1 MSKKGEAEETGS
13 IELDTKTQDVI
24 KFLFDDS
31 EKQIQQIKMRLQE
44 QLNLLI
50 TGYVNA
56 KGQEGIYV
64 VSKDFT
70 KLEKQ
75 LEKKII

>member
-1 MSKKGEAEETGS
+1 MSEKEETKNC
-13 IELDTKTQDVI
+13 IELDKNTQNVI
-24 KFLFDDS
+24 KFLFNDS
-31 EKQIQQIKMRLQE
+31 EDQIKRIRTSLQD

-75 LEKKII
+75 TQ